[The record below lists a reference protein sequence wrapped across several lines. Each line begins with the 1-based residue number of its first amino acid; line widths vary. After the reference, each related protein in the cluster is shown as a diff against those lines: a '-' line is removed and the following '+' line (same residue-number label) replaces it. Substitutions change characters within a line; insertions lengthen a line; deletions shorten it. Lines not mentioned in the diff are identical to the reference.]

1 VAMLTSSV
9 NPPIQLG
16 RDTAA
21 SDLTSRDATHR
32 ASPAEAADRRGYRA
46 LPRPSSRR
54 AAAVEKAAA
63 ACGPVE
69 SGKREGG
76 EVWWNG
82 VGVGGRLLLINRIGL
97 KV

>member
-21 SDLTSRDATHR
+21 PDLTSRDATHR
-32 ASPAEAADRRGYRA
+32 ASPAEAASRRGYRA
-46 LPRPSSRR
+46 LPRTSSGQ

-63 ACGPVE
+63 ACACGLVE

-82 VGVGGRLLLINRIGL
+82 VGESGC
-97 KV
+97 